1 MHEMRRPGRKKCVIG
16 SWRHVFLVSSLW
28 NCYNYLHTWTKKK
41 NLFFPCGTRF
51 LLEGTRIKQLPIWLG
66 PSAVRAS
73 LIMDGWGEKKP
84 CITLLT
90 GTMLKNGWKKRVK
103 SSNHWRTSF
112 SFLLFVGSSFA
123 GSPGDFTDESSYS
136 ANRTDLTVL
145 AGKRLHLHRIT
156 LEKNRDDTLLQYNE
170 NPV

>member
-16 SWRHVFLVSSLW
+16 SWRHVFFGIFALELLQLSPHM
-28 NCYNYLHTWTKKK
+28 NKKK
-41 NLFFPCGTRF
+41 SFFPCGTRF